1 MKNESE
7 EIKKMKDDSKEIIAV
22 IEKIPK
28 ERKAEA
34 LGIVRGFALGAAE
47 AVKKQGGEE
56 CETKKNNW
64 RDTDFTAT
72 IYNDNWFSPFS
83 A

>member
-47 AVKKQGGEE
+47 ATSRGGG
-56 CETKKNNW
+56 K
-64 RDTDFTAT
+64 
-72 IYNDNWFSPFS
+72 S
-83 A
+83 AR